1 MGDEVRS
8 IEVDAATARALEAEA
23 RDRGQTLP
31 QFLAELAQLV
41 SGALPADIT
50 AMRESS
56 GGAWSSQCLA
66 EDAERAAA
74 FERTGDGVP
83 FEEVA
88 AWMRSWGA
96 PDELPTPKSRKL

>member
-1 MGDEVRS
+1 MGNEVRS

-31 QFLAELAQLV
+31 EFLAELARLL
-41 SGALPADIT
+41 SGALPADIA
-50 AMRESS
+50 AMREACA
-56 GGAWSSQCLA
+56 GAWSPAGLA

-74 FERTGDGVP
+74 FERTREGAP

-88 AWMRSWGA
+88 IWMRSWGA
-96 PDELPTPKSRKL
+96 PDELPTPKPRKL